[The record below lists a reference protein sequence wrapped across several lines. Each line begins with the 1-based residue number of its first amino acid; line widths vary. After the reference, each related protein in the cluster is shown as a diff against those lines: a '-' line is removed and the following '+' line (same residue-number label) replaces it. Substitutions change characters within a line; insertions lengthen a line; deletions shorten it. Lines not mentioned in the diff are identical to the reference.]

1 MADITPYFRFA
12 GSSRGQKTLLSVAKK
27 KKPLSCIL
35 SIYISSL
42 MKILIVLC
50 SRSTVNNEILIS
62 AFWIAFFSYIGACF
76 TEIYSF
82 RGKNKGANPWSL
94 IWIEAELLRWCVMTN
109 AFCQGWLGYSCCS
122 SILFTLITWRL
133 LC

>member
-12 GSSRGQKTLLSVAKK
+12 GSIRGWKTLPSVA
-27 KKPLSCIL
+27 KKPLSCIP

-82 RGKNKGANPWSL
+82 GGKNKGANPWSL